1 MLLAS
6 ANEVSYAVAENV
18 GKQYLNG
25 GYAEFIEEM
34 NRISQELGC
43 TSSNWVNAN
52 GLHDDNHYTTAHDMA
67 RIAAAAIRMKSSKTG
82 DNAGIQ
88 SSTDESD
95 CGRKDSGSES

>member
-1 MLLAS
+1 MRWRK
-6 ANEVSYAVAENV
+6 NV

-67 RIAAAAIRMKSSKTG
+67 RIAAAAIRMKSFEDWRQRWNTKFHRR
-82 DNAGIQ
+82 I
-88 SSTDESD
+88 
-95 CGRKDSGSES
+95 